1 MIDPSQSDQMIFEP
15 ILAKQGDILLMDAFV
30 PHGSGDNTSDRPRR
44 CLVFSFNRL
53 DDGNFNKGFYLNKYF
68 LCSITILSHRVSRD
82 WFVRNK
88 LEMFFKV
95 YTNEN

>member
-68 LCSITILSHRVSRD
+68 ICSITSS
-82 WFVRNK
+82 
-88 LEMFFKV
+88 
-95 YTNEN
+95 

>member
-1 MIDPSQSDQMIFEP
+1 MNFEP

-53 DDGNFNKGFYLNKYF
+53 YDGNFNKG
-68 LCSITILSHRVSRD
+68 
-82 WFVRNK
+82 
-88 LEMFFKV
+88 
-95 YTNEN
+95 

>member
-1 MIDPSQSDQMIFEP
+1 MNFEP

-53 DDGNFNKGFYLNKYF
+53 DDGNFNKGLNEHYE
-68 LCSITILSHRVSRD
+68 CCIS
-82 WFVRNK
+82 
-88 LEMFFKV
+88 
-95 YTNEN
+95 YTTKRGALYYV

>member
-1 MIDPSQSDQMIFEP
+1 LIDPSQSDQMIFEP

-53 DDGNFNKGFYLNKYF
+53 DDGNFNKGLYE
-68 LCSITILSHRVSRD
+68 R
-82 WFVRNK
+82 K
-88 LEMFFKV
+88 LTQSKTSTVNDFPSLDD
-95 YTNEN
+95 